1 MKTKVVTTLL
11 LSSLAWSN
19 AQADVRIMGN
29 ETALINTIATEYK
42 QNLSYHK
49 EKLAAKKMFAANDM
63 LYVDVASVP
72 SSDYQEIKNTLMAG
86 QLVVLDLSGFINE
99 EDRIAVTKE
108 LTGLG
113 MSTPLLVSGIVNGES
128 IFNAISGDD
137 PTDVYGQ
144 KIINSRAKQQGIT
157 ASLTHVLNRFKFGVK
172 VDSKQAELNRI
183 AASKLPLNRF
193 DLGGK

>member
-1 MKTKVVTTLL
+1 MKTKIVTSLL

-49 EKLAAKKMFAANDM
+49 DDSATKKRFAASDM

-72 SSDYQEIKNTLMAG
+72 SSDYRVIKNAVLAG
-86 QLVVLDLSGFINE
+86 QLVVLDLSGFIND
-99 EDRIAVTKE
+99 EDRMAVTKE

-113 MSTPLLVSGIVNGES
+113 MSTPILVSGLVNGES
-128 IFNAISGDD
+128 ILNAISGDD
-137 PTDVYGQ
+137 ITDVNGK
-144 KIINSRAKQQGIT
+144 KIGDSRAKQQSIT

-172 VDSKQAELNRI
+172 IDSKQAELNRI
-183 AASKLPLNRF
+183 AASKRPLNRF